1 MPRPTTTGRAAADW
15 PIRIE
20 AAEAISSTRSINGA
34 EGLPNRSCSL
44 GSSRGRMPAS
54 PMAAP
59 MAPSRLGLPRLSETI
74 TATRRPVSDPMPSR
88 MRRALASGSAGRRI
102 DQAVVALSDVGA
114 VDAGAG
120 ADQAELVQGDDVT
133 ALHLQD
139 RAAFVEVELAQAGV
153 AAGVLGEP
161 FGAVGGGHVGE
172 VDDAALGLGDDLL
185 GDDEHVVVLEGQA
198 GGGGGVADDAGEVIA
213 FLDERDALQCAEG
226 HVPTEFSHVLLLASG
241 WAQPAAARCCAGGL
255 RR

>member
-44 GSSRGRMPAS
+44 GSSRW
-54 PMAAP
+54 
-59 MAPSRLGLPRLSETI
+59 
-74 TATRRPVSDPMPSR
+74 R